1 MARLQPLIDHTN
13 KQASRAR
20 NFERERG
27 DSHAA
32 RLHKRS
38 THIHGRKGYPSV
50 NGKRTMSQ
58 HPRSALSLMLA
69 QGDADTL
76 RCFLAVLPP
85 SLAACLSR
93 VCREWALAA
102 EYCLQNACKC
112 FSWQLPRRARL
123 QQRGALAELSWR
135 NVFVARACRG
145 CMAVPGDFAVRTV
158 DAGAPRCFLCAR
170 CAKKPQIVQR
180 LQRHSL
186 TLDVTGLSGRP
197 LYNGKESKFAAEV
210 SMLSKDALDN
220 ASGAR
225 AEVLRH
231 SGNGRRR

>member
-1 MARLQPLIDHTN
+1 MPTP
-13 KQASRAR
+13 
-20 NFERERG
+20 FELLVA
-27 DSHAA
+27 DDNHDLLTAFFC
-32 RLHKRS
+32 
-38 THIHGRKGYPSV
+38 
-50 NGKRTMSQ
+50 
-58 HPRSALSLMLA
+58 ALSS
-69 QGDADTL
+69 
-76 RCFLAVLPP
+76 REVCKFSAV
-85 SLAACLSR
+85 CKT
-93 VCREWALAA
+93 WARAA
-102 EYCLQNACKC
+102 EANLESTCRRHR
-112 FSWQLPRRARL
+112 WQQPRRARL
-123 QQRGALAELSWR
+123 VKASSLGLAWR
-135 NVFVARACRG
+135 PVFLNKVCRACFN
-145 CMAVPGDFAVRTV
+145 APGDFAVRTV